1 MRNALKRQFPQPAD
15 RPGDAP
21 RSRRGRQNEFLGTV
35 ACPLDGFR
43 LLGGLAAAADVQL
56 RRFID
61 QQVGGIQK
69 LKVPATDASIPVPP
83 PPPPASGLTPDR
95 YVTTEA
101 KRFLGKLLFHDAVW
115 AARINIK
122 QGVPVG
128 LPAGTAFGG
137 TVNGSDPNVAA
148 IVAATKQTG
157 SCGSCHIG
165 EAAARPVSRSTCTSA
180 PRAAATPTR
189 TATSS
194 L

>member
-1 MRNALKRQFPQPAD
+1 MRNALKRQFPRPAY

-101 KRFLGKLLFHDAVW
+101 KRFLGKLLFHDAVRT
-115 AARINIK
+115 ARININ

-128 LPAGTAFGG
+128 LPAGTPSGG
-137 TVNGSDPNVAA
+137 PGNDSSPNPPPTSPP
-148 IVAATKQTG
+148 TKQT
-157 SCGSCHIG
+157 
-165 EAAARPVSRSTCTSA
+165 EPPRTVQSR
-180 PRAAATPTR
+180 
-189 TATSS
+189 
-194 L
+194 